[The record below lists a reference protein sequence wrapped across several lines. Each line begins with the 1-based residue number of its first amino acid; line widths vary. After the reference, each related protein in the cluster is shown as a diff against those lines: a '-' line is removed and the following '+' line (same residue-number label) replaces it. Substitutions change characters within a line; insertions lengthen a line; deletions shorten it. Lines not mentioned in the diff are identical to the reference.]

1 MASEERA
8 LEPRRGA
15 ELRGRAEE
23 NVHRVIVGK
32 ERAVRLAIAGLLGG
46 GHVLLQDL
54 PGTGKTMLARALA
67 TSVGGTFRRIQ
78 CTPDLL
84 PSDITGSS
92 IFNQKELSFDFIPGP
107 IFANIV
113 LADEIKRAT
122 PRSQSALLEAMGES
136 QVTVEGTTR
145 SLERPF
151 FVIPTPNPRELH
163 G

>member
-1 MASEERA
+1 
-8 LEPRRGA
+8 
-15 ELRGRAEE
+15 
-23 NVHRVIVGK
+23 
-32 ERAVRLAIAGLLGG
+32 
-46 GHVLLQDL
+46 
-54 PGTGKTMLARALA
+54 MLARALA
-67 TSVGGTFRRIQ
+67 TWVGGTFRRIQ

-113 LADEIKRAT
+113 LADEINRAT

-151 FVIPTPNPRELH
+151 FVIATQNPSEFHGTCPLPESQLDGFLLSADMGAPTHAEPMAALAPPPHR
-163 G
+163 